1 LRGLAHALAW
11 LAAGPS
17 LRAGLAALGL
27 HRVALAL
34 C

>member
-1 LRGLAHALAW
+1 MRGLAHAPARLAV
-11 LAAGPS
+11 GPS
-17 LRAGLAALGL
+17 LRAELAALGL